1 MMGYTLIENKVVKE
15 KVEILRMQNTTDLD
29 NGFFVL

>member
-15 KVEILRMQNTTDLD
+15 KVEILRMQNTTDL
-29 NGFFVL
+29 